1 MQITGG
7 GGVNPKSIKRF
18 ASISGIEALYPTLDE
33 FFVYDLLDDDEKSL
47 HIAKGHFEK
56 PQTNLFE
63 TLKDAIDNHH
73 ILHFTYSQKPRI
85 AKPYKLVHIQGIWYL
100 LASESR
106 KLKHFTLSKIQ
117 NLTDTKETFTP
128 SQKVTTLLKSNLNS
142 TAYLTTT
149 PKNAK
154 ILLTTPKARV
164 HFLRKNL
171 GANFSIIKDS
181 YQNLTLQMQ
190 YAFDDEVINF
200 VKSWLPH
207 AQIISP
213 TPLQEKLQKMLLEY
227 IKATNAD
234 TGSE

>member
-1 MQITGG
+1 M
-7 GGVNPKSIKRF
+7 
-18 ASISGIEALYPTLDE
+18 
-33 FFVYDLLDDDEKSL
+33 LDDDEKSL

-56 PQTNLFE
+56 PQTQLFE
-63 TLKDAIDNHH
+63 TLKEAIDLHH
-73 ILHFTYSQKPRI
+73 ILHFTYSLKPRV

-106 KLKHFTLSKIQ
+106 KLKHFALSKIK
-117 NLTDTKETFTP
+117 NLIDTKEAFAP

-149 PKNAK
+149 PKTAK
-154 ILLTTPKARV
+154 ILLATPKART

-213 TPLQEKLQKMLLEY
+213 TQLQEKLQKMLLEY

>member
-1 MQITGG
+1 M
-7 GGVNPKSIKRF
+7 
-18 ASISGIEALYPTLDE
+18 
-33 FFVYDLLDDDEKSL
+33 LDDDEKSL

-56 PQTNLFE
+56 PQTQLFE
-63 TLKDAIDNHH
+63 TLKDAIDNRH
-73 ILHFTYSQKPRI
+73 ILHFTYSLKPRV

-117 NLTDTKETFTP
+117 NLIDTKEHFTP
-128 SQKVTTLLKSNLNS
+128 SQKVATLLKSSLNS

-149 PKNAK
+149 PKTAQ
-154 ILLTTPKARV
+154 ILLTTPKART

-171 GANFSIIKDS
+171 GANFTIIHDS
-181 YQNLTLQMQ
+181 RTNLTLQMQ

-207 AQIISP
+207 AQIIQP
-213 TPLQEKLQKMLLEY
+213 TTLQVRFQKMLLEY

-234 TGSE
+234 TTSE